1 MMMMYSLCAVLLS
14 LAFMRTSKAHEVT
27 VELDKLTLTN
37 CRLRNR
43 ADASNKKTVA
53 LYNTE
58 SLTYDLCLTKEKTFR
73 MDKMRYS
80 NDGLKDLITIS
91 VNDREIGRVETR
103 ELAGNGELWNNILEV
118 VNIGVERRLAA
129 GNYSLTVTAD
139 HADLYGVELD
149 SLTFSLDGTSPDD
162 NSQCTA
168 TQGDTSA
175 ALLVGCFPELKVC
188 NNPPSLA
195 NADVSSEGQFVG
207 ARATYTCRPGFLF
220 CGSSAK
226 QRCSSTG
233 EWNGLNGQ
241 CNRALWINPSFHLQ
255 SVNFEAAI
263 PCGMTVGSRVEII
276 ATPTAITRFEIV
288 LLSDNSVLLNMDVRF
303 NSSSK
308 QQNIYLSGTKVHT
321 FPFAVGTTFR
331 AEIARDVQTYKVSL
345 DGNFVC
351 EQTDNFLDI
360 NPDRLII
367 NNDISIQEVKYIRP

>member
-1 MMMMYSLCAVLLS
+1 MPFPVLSLGMRETVGPLDTRTTYIRGEFRWFSAQSPDHKPAMMIMYSLCAVLLS

-27 VELDKLTLTN
+27 VEFDELTLTN

-175 ALLVGCFPELKVC
+175 ALLVGCFPG
-188 NNPPSLA
+188 N
-195 NADVSSEGQFVG
+195 
-207 ARATYTCRPGFLF
+207 LF
-220 CGSSAK
+220 
-226 QRCSSTG
+226 
-233 EWNGLNGQ
+233 
-241 CNRALWINPSFHLQ
+241 
-255 SVNFEAAI
+255 
-263 PCGMTVGSRVEII
+263 
-276 ATPTAITRFEIV
+276 
-288 LLSDNSVLLNMDVRF
+288 F
-303 NSSSK
+303 N
-308 QQNIYLSGTKVHT
+308 IM
-321 FPFAVGTTFR
+321 
-331 AEIARDVQTYKVSL
+331 IMM
-345 DGNFVC
+345 
-351 EQTDNFLDI
+351 
-360 NPDRLII
+360 
-367 NNDISIQEVKYIRP
+367 